1 MPGLSAAL
9 LTEIN
14 PLARPERLRLLARR
28 ARELAGTPALD
39 ALLAEL
45 RTGDTFHR
53 ELRLF
58 FATVAGH
65 RDAVI
70 ATLADPDPELQS
82 IALGGWLRSR
92 PVTAGE
98 LWDLLADAPARL
110 RRTAYRAL
118 RGGISAAATTSGLYP
133 QRRSCGPAT
142 VIAPDGARPRCRPR
156 RVTAHPWRE

>member
-118 RGGISAAATTSGLYP
+118 RGGISAAATTSGL
-133 QRRSCGPAT
+133 
-142 VIAPDGARPRCRPR
+142 
-156 RVTAHPWRE
+156 